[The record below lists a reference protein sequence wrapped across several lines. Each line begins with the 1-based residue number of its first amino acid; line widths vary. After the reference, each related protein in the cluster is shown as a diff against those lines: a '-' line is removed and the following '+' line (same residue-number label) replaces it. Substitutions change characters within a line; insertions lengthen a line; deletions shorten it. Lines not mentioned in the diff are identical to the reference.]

1 MSKILELFKMHNIR
15 YICSVDDCYAVP
27 DMVQIK
33 ATIYAEIMDDV
44 VKYQPIFSTGEY
56 TQLYEEIVSMSS
68 IGVPTDNMVR
78 DFIDSISEDKLV
90 EYYAKIDGNF
100 KNISKEKGDMSQ
112 FLHNL
117 KEQNVIE
124 DYQLISSTAEAAH
137 LDVSTFANGAILW
150 LVDRDFSRVKESE
163 NAGLELAK
171 TLVER
176 DQNLN
181 YIYIVSA
188 INTQSGETEDEVEK
202 EFDSILNGSCDLQ
215 DKRSFCYFIHKGKI
229 QTYNK
234 DKIASSL
241 AQGFRRKANF
251 IIINDIRDYM
261 KQGLDI
267 ACVKYKG
274 IDQRTLNYVISE
286 KVIKNGE
293 SCSEFVIR
301 MMRLLYE
308 EELRKCISSN
318 FESLSGKMSQYELI
332 YNNDIRIGADEKK
345 ATDILKTIREIELFD
360 KEINL
365 QHKEIGFGDVF
376 IVKDEKY
383 LLISQPCDV
392 TIRKEGVRQLDYGI
406 LLRIEENK
414 QGLTEHIYPL
424 PCCDGFS
431 KPIINLR
438 SYVSLPFDLLDLC
451 TLSSEGQA
459 IIKKEYLNAGTSQL
473 PAYLSN
479 NFKVRF
485 SFIVTAL
492 KPVLEQKL
500 NILSLNEKSSIE
512 EIRNKYEE
520 YLKHNQ
526 FCRECEV
533 VEDTFV
539 YRIQRTCR
547 IDEIHAMSIAQQ
559 FSNVFARIGLPF
571 DFIKT

>member
-33 ATIYAEIMDDV
+33 ATIYVEIMDDIL
-44 VKYQPIFSTGEY
+44 KFQPIFSAREY
-56 TQLYEEIVSMSS
+56 SQPYEDIISMSS
-68 IGVPTDNMVR
+68 IGISVDDMVR
-78 DFIDSISEDKLV
+78 DFIDSLPEDKLP

-100 KNISKEKGDMSQ
+100 KNLSKEKEDMSQ

-137 LDVSTFANGAILW
+137 LDLSLFTNGAILW

-171 TLVER
+171 TLVGR

-202 EFDSILNGSCDLQ
+202 EFDDILNGSCDLQ

-261 KQGLDI
+261 KQGLDN
-267 ACVKYKG
+267 AFVKCKR

-293 SCSEFVIR
+293 SCSEFVVR

-318 FESLSGKMSQYELI
+318 FESLTGKMSQYELI

-360 KEINL
+360 KEINH

-376 IVKDEKY
+376 IIKDEKY

-392 TIRKEGVRQLDYGI
+392 TIRKEGIRQLDYGI

-414 QGLTEHIYPL
+414 QGQGIYLL

-431 KPIINLR
+431 KPSINLR

-451 TLSSEGQA
+451 TLSCEGQA
-459 IIKKEYLNAGTSQL
+459 IIKKEYLTADTSQL
-473 PAYLSN
+473 PVYLSN

-492 KPVLEQKL
+492 KPVFEQKL
-500 NILSLNEKSSIE
+500 DILSLNEKSSIE
-512 EIRNKYEE
+512 DIRSKFEA
-520 YLKHNQ
+520 YLQHNQ
-526 FCRECEV
+526 FYRECEV
-533 VEDTFV
+533 VEDAFV
-539 YRIQRTCR
+539 YPIQRTCR
-547 IDEIHAMSIAQQ
+547 IDELHALSIAQQ
-559 FSNVFARIGLPF
+559 FTNVFARIGLPF
-571 DFIKT
+571 DFIKP